1 LPDSAMFSSGT
12 PVVLLEDIILWLF
25 DHRVVHINLHIVL
38 LGFRN
43 LGDSRAGI
51 FLDHVVWR

>member
-1 LPDSAMFSSGT
+1 MFSSGT
-12 PVVLLEDIILWLF
+12 LVVLLEDIIPWRF
-25 DHRVVHINLHIVL
+25 DHRVVHINLHIVP

-51 FLDHVVWR
+51 FSDNVVWR